1 MIKTITS
8 FLLLLT
14 MSMFSQNVT
23 ISFEVKAIDQD
34 CINSKLLKKISV
46 ESLSKNKIIFENS
59 FDQCFIEINIP
70 KSNDNLLLV
79 VEAENYKSSFIN
91 FNLSNSINNKLKLSN
106 IVLQEQKSLELE
118 EIVLTFKKENVEI
131 NANKTTIR
139 VKGNDI
145 LENNSSYEALTK
157 IPGVLNS
164 PGGGGLSI
172 NGRGVTIYIDG
183 IRSSLNGEDLN
194 SYLQSLPANSIEKI
208 ELIENPGASFDANL
222 TGAVI
227 NIITDRKK
235 TEGYSGSISYAQKS
249 NERNIYAPSL
259 LFDIKKGKTSYQ
271 FFTGYTYF
279 ESLRKSEYNS
289 EFTFFEPNVFANRNS
304 ILDAERSLFF
314 FRPNFVYNIN
324 DKSKLIVNYKLNYYN
339 NDVNNSGSF
348 DDGINLLFS
357 ENNIVEK
364 KSFNEVVI
372 KYKKE
377 FESNDD
383 YIEFS
388 PYYSNFKKNSTNFS
402 TQLINGTDSFGI
414 VDLDSDINNFY
425 FKSDYNKSLK
435 NLYDINLTSGIKY
448 NYLKASNIGGY
459 NLNNP
464 DSNIF
469 STPNFNEFR
478 RFKYEE
484 NTFALYT
491 ELSKKFDKISITAG
505 VRWEDF
511 NLISRTNNTVT
522 NEFKTNNF
530 FPSFSFD
537 YKLNKSLKLLS
548 SYSRKSTLPAFS
560 DLDPNIIGNFDNFIN
575 ETGNPLLNPNFS
587 DNYRF
592 SVNAFTYFNFNVNH
606 TYLKDMNFRYF
617 IVPDNSTLLI
627 DSYRSFRN
635 VNFTSITTSFPIPID
650 LILKGKQNTNNKSQD
665 KMNYI
670 YVTTIYNKHNVSS
683 FDYNFEKKPFWYFN
697 ILSHF
702 VLPHEIKLMAQ
713 YSHVTPGTYQIF
725 ELKKPINFFNVSI
738 AKNFY
743 DNKLK
748 LMVAFEDI
756 FNTNKI
762 NGYSNFTNLNT
773 TYNDKLN
780 TQLVSFRISYDF
792 NNNKNLKLEKTDIK
806 KDEKELDKEKTI
818 INDKF

>member
-1 MIKTITS
+1 MIKILNTF
-8 FLLLLT
+8 FLLFSISL
-14 MSMFSQNVT
+14 FSQNVT
-23 ISFEVKAIDQD
+23 LNFEVKNVNQD
-34 CINSKLLKKISV
+34 CENSKMRKKISI
-46 ESLSKNKIIFENS
+46 ESSNKKVIYENS
-59 FDQCFIEINIP
+59 FDECNIEISIP
-70 KSNDNLLLV
+70 KKNDTYLLI
-79 VEAENYKSSFIN
+79 VEAENYQTYYIN
-91 FNLSNSINNKLKLSN
+91 FNINNAINNRLKLAN
-106 IVLQEQKSLELE
+106 IVLQEQKSHELE

-139 VKGNDI
+139 VKGNDL

-157 IPGVLNS
+157 IPGILNS

-172 NGRGVTIYIDG
+172 NGRTVTIFIDG
-183 IRSSLNGEDLN
+183 NRSALNGEDLN

-227 NIITDRKK
+227 NIVTDRKK

-259 LFDIKKGKTSYQ
+259 LFDIKKTKTSYH

-279 ESLRKSEYNS
+279 ESLRKSGYNS
-289 EFTFFEPNVFANRNS
+289 EFTFFEPS
-304 ILDAERSLFF
+304 IFTDRHSKLDATRRFFF

-324 DKSKLIVNYKLNYYN
+324 DKSKLLVNYNFKHYN
-339 NDVNNSGSF
+339 NDVNNTGLF
-348 DDGINLLFS
+348 EDEINFLSS
-357 ENNIVEK
+357 ENKIFEK
-364 KSFNEVVI
+364 KSFNEVVV

-377 FESNDD
+377 FENNDD

-388 PYYSNFKKNSTNFS
+388 PYYSNFIKNSTNYA
-402 TQLINGTDSFGI
+402 TQFFNNSDTYGI
-414 VDLDSDINNFY
+414 VGLDSDINNFY
-425 FKSDYNKSLK
+425 FKTDYNKLF
-435 NLYDINLTSGIKY
+435 NNFYDINIISGIKY
-448 NYLKASNIGGY
+448 NYLRAVNNGGY

-469 STPNFNEFR
+469 SNLNFNEFR

-484 NTFALYT
+484 NTFAIYT
-491 ELSKKFDKISITAG
+491 ELSKKFEKISLTAG
-505 VRWEDF
+505 IRWEDF
-511 NLISRTNNTVT
+511 NLISSTNNATT

-530 FPSFSFD
+530 FPSFSLD
-537 YKLNKSLKLLS
+537 YKLNKSIKLLT
-548 SYSRKSTLPAFS
+548 SYSRKATLPAFS
-560 DLDPNIIGNFDNFIN
+560 DLDPNIIGNFDNFIS

-592 SVNAFTYFNFNVNH
+592 SLNAFTYFNLNVNH
-606 TYLKDMNFRYF
+606 TYLQDMNFRYF

-627 DSYRSFRN
+627 DSYKNFRD

-650 LILKGKQNTNNKSQD
+650 LILKGNQNASNKSQD

-670 YVTTIYNKHNVSS
+670 YLTTVYNKHNISS
-683 FDYNFEKKPFWYFN
+683 FDYNFDKKPFWYFN
-697 ILSHF
+697 ILGHF
-702 VLPHEIKLMAQ
+702 VLPKEIKLMAQ

-725 ELKKPINFFNVSI
+725 ELKKPINFLNVSI
-738 AKNFY
+738 SKNFY
-743 DNKLK
+743 ENKLK
-748 LMVAFEDI
+748 FMVAFEDI

-762 NGYSNFTNLNT
+762 NGYSNFINLNT
-773 TYNDKLN
+773 TYNEKLN

-818 INDKF
+818 INEKF